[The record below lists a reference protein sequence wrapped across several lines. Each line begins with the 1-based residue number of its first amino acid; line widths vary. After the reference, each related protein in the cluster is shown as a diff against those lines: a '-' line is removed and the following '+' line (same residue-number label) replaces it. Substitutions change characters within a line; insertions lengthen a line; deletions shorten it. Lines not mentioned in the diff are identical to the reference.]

1 MDPISALSIA
11 AGIVAFVDF
20 GAKVVSLCLEI
31 QGSENGRP
39 AALSALETELRDLS
53 GNASHARDKVASLQ
67 ARYPGQ
73 AESLARLAAE
83 CTQAEKDLRSLTDS
97 LRPKPGHGLRARGA
111 QVLVSARGIWKQGDV
126 EALRGRLRSIRE
138 QTMMSVIMCI
148 SDDVAKSSAKLD
160 SVDRGVEEALDIL
173 HPLKMTIDNLQPEFH
188 NISRSQPLA
197 TALERDKIAEGLWTT
212 IATADQP
219 DPSQTFPVRI
229 GEPFKDSSHIHRKI
243 LRSLELDDMKARES
257 QIDNA
262 FPETFQ
268 WLLGDDGPDSGKPSA
283 RPPTKFKEWLES
295 QGNEP
300 PFWITGKPA
309 SGKSTLMKFICIQNQ
324 VQTHLRVWSGQ
335 LGLLTCSVYF
345 WNAGSSGQKSQ
356 VGLLSTLL
364 HQLLYQRPDLCH
376 AVAPRRYLYFQVAGT
391 DSPDPPDWDAEELR
405 EGIFRFVSQIE
416 GANRL
421 AIFIDGL
428 DEYEGDHEKLVS
440 FLRKLH
446 HKYNIKL
453 CVSSRPWNIF
463 RDEFRTSPA
472 LKMELL
478 TKPDIEKYVRTR
490 IGSSP
495 AFQELRP
502 LYFDSVEELESQIIE
517 KADGVFLW
525 VVLVVEKIIATARE
539 NNDLREIWRVF
550 NDLPPGLEEL
560 YDSMRKRL
568 GPAHREKAARMYQLL
583 FRWNEIASCAFG
595 ALEFWMAIN
604 CHDPTDVQP
613 CPSEDQVPEIV
624 PMLERRLAGATG
636 GILQVFRMDTLLS
649 HSGTISV
656 GFLHRTAFDWLRAMR
671 YQIIED
677 GPENYD
683 PGLALTSVIV
693 SRLNRDV
700 FDEEAYHSRV
710 RIDDAFAAGR
720 SCNPLPETRSKL
732 LAIIEQLHVARNKYL
747 RSVDIDFLSSYQ
759 DSTVRSYLAARFLC
773 SPYLQARLESGSRT
787 TGLEFPR
794 KLHGVLTMLRDKS
807 RPVGLAD
814 RIMEV
819 VVLDVK
825 TTETIPFL
833 NMRLKTFEA
842 LLQAR
847 FAPRFLFEG
856 DIVVK
861 VKYQYEPK
869 RFWKALQD
877 GLKGKGFVELTREDS
892 DLDSSMIMST
902 PRRRRWYDAFWS
914 TDE

>member
-1 MDPISALSIA
+1 MDPINALSIA

-20 GAKVVSLCLEI
+20 GAKVVSLYLEI
-31 QGSENGRP
+31 QESEGRP
-39 AALSALETELRDLS
+39 AALSDLETELRELS

-67 ARYPGQ
+67 AQYPGQ

-83 CTQAEKDLRSLTDS
+83 CTRAEKDLRSLTDS
-97 LRPKPGHGLRARGA
+97 LTPKPGHGLRARGA
-111 QVLVSARGIWKQGDV
+111 QVLVSVRGIWKQGDV

-138 QTMMSVIMCI
+138 QTMMSVMMCI
-148 SDDVAKSSAKLD
+148 SDDVAKTCAKLD

-173 HPLKMTIDNLQPEFH
+173 HPLKMTIDKLQPEFH

-197 TALERDKIAEGLWTT
+197 TALERDKIAKGLWST
-212 IATADQP
+212 IATADEP
-219 DPSQTFPVRI
+219 DPSQTFPARI
-229 GEPFKDSSHIHRKI
+229 GKPFKDSSHIHKKI

-268 WLLGDDGPDSGKPSA
+268 WLLGEDGPDSGKPSA

-300 PFWITGKPA
+300 PFWITGRPA
-309 SGKSTLMKFICIQNQ
+309 SGKSTLMKFICTQNQ

-335 LGLLTCSVYF
+335 FELLTCSVYL

-356 VGLLSTLL
+356 VGLLSTVL

-376 AVAPRRYLYFQVAGT
+376 AVAPRRYLYFEVAGT
-391 DSPDPPDWDAEELR
+391 DSPDPPDWEIEELR
-405 EGIFRFVSQIE
+405 DCIFRFVSQIE

-440 FLRKLH
+440 FLKKLH
-446 HKYNIKL
+446 HNFNIKL

-463 RDEFRTSPA
+463 RDEFRTSPS

-490 IGSSP
+490 LGSSP
-495 AFQELRP
+495 AFQELRLP
-502 LYFDSVEELESQIIE
+502 YSDSVEDLESQIIE

-525 VVLVVEKIIATARE
+525 VVLVVEKVTATARE

-568 GPAHREKAARMYQLL
+568 DPAHREKAARMYQLL
-583 FRWNEIASCAFG
+583 FRWNEIASCPFG

-604 CHDPTDVQP
+604 CDDPTDVQP

-624 PMLERRLAGATG
+624 PMLERRLAGATR
-636 GILQVFRMDTLLS
+636 GILQVFRMDTSLS
-649 HSGTISV
+649 HSGTTSV

-677 GPENYD
+677 GPQNYD

-693 SRLNRDV
+693 SRLNCDV

-710 RIDDAFAAGR
+710 CIDDVFAAGR

-732 LAIIEQLHVARNKYL
+732 LAIIEQLHVGNQNTRRKYL
-747 RSVDIDFLSSYQ
+747 GSVEADLSSYP
-759 DSTVRSYLAARFLC
+759 DSAVRSYLAARFLC

-794 KLHGVLTMLRDKS
+794 KLHGLLTLFRDHS
-807 RPVGLAD
+807 PLELAEN
-814 RIMEV
+814 ILHA
-819 VVLDVK
+819 VVLDVD
-825 TTETIPFL
+825 TTEKIPFL
-833 NMRLKTFEA
+833 NMRLKTFET

-847 FAPRFLFEG
+847 FFPRFFFES
-856 DIVVK
+856 DIGGR
-861 VKYQYEPK
+861 VKYQHHPR
-869 RFWKALQD
+869 RFWKALHD
-877 GLKGKGFVELTREDS
+877 GLKGKGFVEITREDS
-892 DLDSSMIMST
+892 DSD
-902 PRRRRWYDAFWS
+902 
-914 TDE
+914 